1 MAKLFVVSAPSGSGK
16 TTIVKAV
23 LEKNPNLI
31 FSISATTREK
41 RNNETNGKDYFFL
54 TTEKFKKKIENN
66 EFAEYEIIYGEYY
79 GTSKREI
86 ENALS
91 KNLNMVFDI
100 DVNGALSIKKN
111 YPNDSILIFIVP
123 PNIEILKERLLKRKT
138 ESQEKIKKRLERFP
152 EEMNKIKEF
161 NFIIKNENLSQ
172 AIAEVNQIILSNKN
186 K

>member
-91 KNLNMVFDI
+91 KNLNMV
-100 DVNGALSIKKN
+100 L
-111 YPNDSILIFIVP
+111 IL
-123 PNIEILKERLLKRKT
+123 
-138 ESQEKIKKRLERFP
+138 
-152 EEMNKIKEF
+152 M
-161 NFIIKNENLSQ
+161 
-172 AIAEVNQIILSNKN
+172 
-186 K
+186 